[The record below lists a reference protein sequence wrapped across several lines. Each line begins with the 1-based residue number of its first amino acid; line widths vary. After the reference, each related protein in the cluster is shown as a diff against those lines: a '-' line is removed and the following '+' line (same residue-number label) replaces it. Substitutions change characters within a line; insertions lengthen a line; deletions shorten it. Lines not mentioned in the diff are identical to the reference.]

1 MSSNTSRGPDQVV
14 KGAVFVGQDGCEHQE
29 FMQPVAVEF
38 GSGRD
43 EGTVTFF
50 IGKAAV
56 SFNCKSALV
65 ALLDQRKESGTVAI
79 AG

>member
-1 MSSNTSRGPDQVV
+1 MSSNTSRGPDQSV

-29 FMQPVAVEF
+29 LMQSVDVEF

-43 EGTVTFF
+43 EGVVTFF

-56 SFNCKSALV
+56 SFNCRAALI
-65 ALLDQRKESGTVAI
+65 ALLDQRKERSTVAI

>member
-1 MSSNTSRGPDQVV
+1 MSSNPSRGPDTL
-14 KGAVFVGQDGCEHQE
+14 KAAVFVGQEGCVHQE
-29 FMQPVAVEF
+29 FMQPVDVQF

-50 IGKAAV
+50 VGKAAV
-56 SFNCKSALV
+56 SFNCKAALI
-65 ALLDQRKESGTVAI
+65 ALLDQRKASSTVAI